1 MTSALVSVAL
11 IGGMASCTFDDT
23 DLQNSIDDLTSRVEA
38 LENFQEQVQ
47 GDIAS
52 LQDIISKLNS
62 SVTVNNVV
70 DNGDGSWTIN
80 FSDGTSVT
88 IRNGQDGE
96 DGLTPPSITVV
107 EEDGTYYW
115 AYENADGTI
124 KFILDDNGN
133 KIPVS
138 GEAPQVRINPDSGN
152 WEISSDGGKTWEN
165 TGVKAEGGAG
175 DSFFSGV
182 YVEGGILYLVLADGT
197 VIEVPMTAELAF
209 DFGTDEEVLYF
220 MAGETKELAYTMS
233 GQESV
238 TVNKPDGWRVSF
250 QGSSLSVTA
259 PAEANVYA
267 ETEGAISVILI
278 SASGQSLLAE
288 QTVAVA
294 EMEIVAEGETGP
306 VHWVLASDGTMTF
319 NGEGAMPDYTALM
332 GADVPWAD
340 YKNEIKNV
348 VISDGLTHIGQYA
361 FSECGNLVSVNI
373 PDGVE
378 SIADYAFAACG
389 SLKEI
394 VVPNTVALLGHSVFA
409 QCTGLVE
416 VVLGENITT
425 MGNGC
430 FDNCHSL
437 VNISLPKAL
446 ANMGTYCFRNC
457 SALAE
462 ITVPSGM
469 TVWGENIFEGCSGLL
484 RITLAEGIENIGA
497 FAFAN
502 TSGLETV
509 VLPES
514 IKSVGNSSFR
524 SCALLSE
531 VIGGSSLE
539 TVSEYA
545 FCDCSSLENAD
556 FLSYAVSVGDFA
568 FSATALASVS
578 LDNAVKVGA
587 SAFLNCTAL
596 KNVVI
601 PDCVTEMGAS
611 AFSGCSSLENLSIGS
626 GLTSIPDSG
635 FSGCG
640 LKSLVVPGNIKTIG
654 NSAFGSCESLSELTI
669 GEGVETI
676 GNQSFRWCSSL
687 TELLLP
693 DSVTDIVD
701 MAFADTG
708 LLAVTMGS
716 GVKNIGFMA
725 FSNTPDLM
733 DVTVMAVNPPA
744 LGWFNFD
751 QQGDVLHV
759 PAESVEAYQADSEW
773 GSSFTTIVA
782 I

>member
-124 KFILDDNGN
+124 KFILDDDGN

-138 GEAPQVRINPDSGN
+138 G
-152 WEISSDGGKTWEN
+152 
-165 TGVKAEGGAG
+165 
-175 DSFFSGV
+175 DSFFSDV

-259 PAEANVYA
+259 PVEENVYA
-267 ETEGAISVILI
+267 ETEGMVSVILI

-288 QTVAVA
+288 QKVAVA
-294 EMEIVAEGETGP
+294 EVEIVAEGEAGP

-319 NGEGAMPDYTALM
+319 SGEGAMPDYTALM
-332 GADVPWAD
+332 GTDVPWAD
-340 YKNEIKNV
+340 YKNDIRNV
-348 VISDGLTHIGQYA
+348 AISDGLTHIGQYA

-394 VVPNTVALLGHSVFA
+394 VVPSTVVSLGHSVFA

-509 VLPES
+509 VFPES

-545 FCDCSSLENAD
+545 F
-556 FLSYAVSVGDFA
+556 
-568 FSATALASVS
+568 
-578 LDNAVKVGA
+578 
-587 SAFLNCTAL
+587 
-596 KNVVI
+596 
-601 PDCVTEMGAS
+601 
-611 AFSGCSSLENLSIGS
+611 SGCSSLENLSI
-626 GLTSIPDSG
+626 
-635 FSGCG
+635 
-640 LKSLVVPGNIKTIG
+640 
-654 NSAFGSCESLSELTI
+654 A
-669 GEGVETI
+669 
-676 GNQSFRWCSSL
+676 
-687 TELLLP
+687 
-693 DSVTDIVD
+693 
-701 MAFADTG
+701 AA
-708 LLAVTMGS
+708 
-716 GVKNIGFMA
+716 
-725 FSNTPDLM
+725 
-733 DVTVMAVNPPA
+733 
-744 LGWFNFD
+744 
-751 QQGDVLHV
+751 
-759 PAESVEAYQADSEW
+759 
-773 GSSFTTIVA
+773 
-782 I
+782 

>member
-52 LQDIISKLNS
+52 LQDIISKVNS

-124 KFILDDNGN
+124 KFILDDDGN

-138 GEAPQVRINPDSGN
+138 G
-152 WEISSDGGKTWEN
+152 
-165 TGVKAEGGAG
+165 
-175 DSFFSGV
+175 DSFFSDV

-259 PAEANVYA
+259 PVEENVYA
-267 ETEGAISVILI
+267 ETEGMVSVILI

-288 QTVAVA
+288 QKVAVA
-294 EMEIVAEGETGP
+294 EVEIVAEGEAGP

-319 NGEGAMPDYTALM
+319 SGEGAMPDYTALM
-332 GADVPWAD
+332 GTDVPWAD
-340 YKNEIKNV
+340 YKNDIRNV
-348 VISDGLTHIGQYA
+348 AISDGLTHIGQYA

-394 VVPNTVALLGHSVFA
+394 VVPSTVVSLVHSVFA

-509 VLPES
+509 VFPES

-556 FLSYAVSVGDFA
+556 FLSNAVSVGDFA

-611 AFSGCSSLENLSIGS
+611 AFSGCSSLENLSI
-626 GLTSIPDSG
+626 
-635 FSGCG
+635 
-640 LKSLVVPGNIKTIG
+640 
-654 NSAFGSCESLSELTI
+654 A
-669 GEGVETI
+669 
-676 GNQSFRWCSSL
+676 
-687 TELLLP
+687 
-693 DSVTDIVD
+693 
-701 MAFADTG
+701 AA
-708 LLAVTMGS
+708 
-716 GVKNIGFMA
+716 
-725 FSNTPDLM
+725 
-733 DVTVMAVNPPA
+733 
-744 LGWFNFD
+744 
-751 QQGDVLHV
+751 
-759 PAESVEAYQADSEW
+759 
-773 GSSFTTIVA
+773 
-782 I
+782 

>member
-1 MTSALVSVAL
+1 MKTCLFPSRGIVAAFHGVSARMTSALVSVAL

-124 KFILDDNGN
+124 KFILDDDGN

-138 GEAPQVRINPDSGN
+138 G
-152 WEISSDGGKTWEN
+152 
-165 TGVKAEGGAG
+165 
-175 DSFFSGV
+175 DSFFSDV

-259 PAEANVYA
+259 PVEENVYA
-267 ETEGAISVILI
+267 ETEGMVSVILI

-288 QTVAVA
+288 QKVAVA
-294 EMEIVAEGETGP
+294 EVEIVAEGEAGP
-306 VHWVLASDGTMTF
+306 VYWVLASDGTMTF
-319 NGEGAMPDYTALM
+319 SGEGAMPDYTALM
-332 GADVPWAD
+332 GTDVPWAD
-340 YKNEIKNV
+340 YKNDIRNV

-394 VVPNTVALLGHSVFA
+394 VVPSTVVSLGHSVFA

-484 RITLAEGIENIGA
+484 RITLAEGIETIGA

-509 VLPES
+509 VFPES

-556 FLSYAVSVGDFA
+556 FLSNAVSVGDFA

-611 AFSGCSSLENLSIGS
+611 AFSGCSSLENLSI
-626 GLTSIPDSG
+626 
-635 FSGCG
+635 
-640 LKSLVVPGNIKTIG
+640 
-654 NSAFGSCESLSELTI
+654 A
-669 GEGVETI
+669 
-676 GNQSFRWCSSL
+676 
-687 TELLLP
+687 
-693 DSVTDIVD
+693 
-701 MAFADTG
+701 AA
-708 LLAVTMGS
+708 
-716 GVKNIGFMA
+716 
-725 FSNTPDLM
+725 
-733 DVTVMAVNPPA
+733 
-744 LGWFNFD
+744 
-751 QQGDVLHV
+751 
-759 PAESVEAYQADSEW
+759 
-773 GSSFTTIVA
+773 
-782 I
+782 

>member
-52 LQDIISKLNS
+52 LQNIISKLNS

-124 KFILDDNGN
+124 KFILDD
-133 KIPVS
+133 
-138 GEAPQVRINPDSGN
+138 
-152 WEISSDGGKTWEN
+152 DGGKTWEN
-165 TGVKAEGGAG
+165 TGVRVEGGSG
-175 DSFFSGV
+175 DSFFSDV

-259 PAEANVYA
+259 PVEENVYA
-267 ETEGAISVILI
+267 ETEGMVSVILI

-288 QTVAVA
+288 QKVAVA
-294 EMEIVAEGETGP
+294 EVEIVAEGEAGP

-319 NGEGAMPDYTALM
+319 SGEGAMPDYTALM
-332 GADVPWAD
+332 GTDVPWAD
-340 YKNEIKNV
+340 YKNDIRNV

-378 SIADYAFAACG
+378 SIADCAFAACG

-394 VVPNTVALLGHSVFA
+394 VVPSTVVSLGHSVFA

-509 VLPES
+509 VFPES

-556 FLSYAVSVGDFA
+556 FLSNAVSVGDFA

-611 AFSGCSSLENLSIGS
+611 AFSGCSSLENLSI
-626 GLTSIPDSG
+626 
-635 FSGCG
+635 
-640 LKSLVVPGNIKTIG
+640 
-654 NSAFGSCESLSELTI
+654 A
-669 GEGVETI
+669 
-676 GNQSFRWCSSL
+676 
-687 TELLLP
+687 
-693 DSVTDIVD
+693 
-701 MAFADTG
+701 AA
-708 LLAVTMGS
+708 
-716 GVKNIGFMA
+716 
-725 FSNTPDLM
+725 
-733 DVTVMAVNPPA
+733 
-744 LGWFNFD
+744 
-751 QQGDVLHV
+751 
-759 PAESVEAYQADSEW
+759 
-773 GSSFTTIVA
+773 
-782 I
+782 

>member
-1 MTSALVSVAL
+1 MKTCLFPSRGIVAAFHGVSARMTSALVSVAL

-124 KFILDDNGN
+124 KFILDDDGN

-138 GEAPQVRINPDSGN
+138 G
-152 WEISSDGGKTWEN
+152 
-165 TGVKAEGGAG
+165 
-175 DSFFSGV
+175 DSFFSDV

-259 PAEANVYA
+259 PVEENVYA
-267 ETEGAISVILI
+267 ETEGMVSVILI

-288 QTVAVA
+288 QKVAVA
-294 EMEIVAEGETGP
+294 EVEIVAEGEAGP

-319 NGEGAMPDYTALM
+319 SGEGAMPDYAALM
-332 GADVPWAD
+332 GTDVPWAD
-340 YKNEIKNV
+340 YKNDIRNV

-394 VVPNTVALLGHSVFA
+394 VVPSTVVSLGHSVFA

-509 VLPES
+509 VFPES

-545 FCDCSSLENAD
+545 FCDCSSLEN
-556 FLSYAVSVGDFA
+556 
-568 FSATALASVS
+568 
-578 LDNAVKVGA
+578 
-587 SAFLNCTAL
+587 
-596 KNVVI
+596 
-601 PDCVTEMGAS
+601 
-611 AFSGCSSLENLSIGS
+611 LSI
-626 GLTSIPDSG
+626 
-635 FSGCG
+635 
-640 LKSLVVPGNIKTIG
+640 
-654 NSAFGSCESLSELTI
+654 A
-669 GEGVETI
+669 
-676 GNQSFRWCSSL
+676 
-687 TELLLP
+687 
-693 DSVTDIVD
+693 
-701 MAFADTG
+701 AA
-708 LLAVTMGS
+708 
-716 GVKNIGFMA
+716 
-725 FSNTPDLM
+725 
-733 DVTVMAVNPPA
+733 
-744 LGWFNFD
+744 
-751 QQGDVLHV
+751 
-759 PAESVEAYQADSEW
+759 
-773 GSSFTTIVA
+773 
-782 I
+782 

>member
-1 MTSALVSVAL
+1 MKTCLFPSRGIVAAFHGVSARMTSALVSVAL

-52 LQDIISKLNS
+52 LQDIISKVNS

-124 KFILDDNGN
+124 KFILDDDGN

-138 GEAPQVRINPDSGN
+138 G
-152 WEISSDGGKTWEN
+152 
-165 TGVKAEGGAG
+165 
-175 DSFFSGV
+175 DSFFSDV

-259 PAEANVYA
+259 PVEENVYA
-267 ETEGAISVILI
+267 ETEGMVSVILI

-288 QTVAVA
+288 QKVAVA
-294 EMEIVAEGETGP
+294 EVEIVAEGEAGP

-319 NGEGAMPDYTALM
+319 SGEGAMPDYTALM
-332 GADVPWAD
+332 GTDVPWAD
-340 YKNEIKNV
+340 YKNDIRNV
-348 VISDGLTHIGQYA
+348 AISDGLTHIGQYA

-394 VVPNTVALLGHSVFA
+394 VVPSTVVSLVHSVFA

-509 VLPES
+509 VFPES

-556 FLSYAVSVGDFA
+556 FLSNAVSVGDFA

-611 AFSGCSSLENLSIGS
+611 AFSGCSSLENLSI
-626 GLTSIPDSG
+626 
-635 FSGCG
+635 
-640 LKSLVVPGNIKTIG
+640 
-654 NSAFGSCESLSELTI
+654 A
-669 GEGVETI
+669 
-676 GNQSFRWCSSL
+676 
-687 TELLLP
+687 
-693 DSVTDIVD
+693 
-701 MAFADTG
+701 AA
-708 LLAVTMGS
+708 
-716 GVKNIGFMA
+716 
-725 FSNTPDLM
+725 
-733 DVTVMAVNPPA
+733 
-744 LGWFNFD
+744 
-751 QQGDVLHV
+751 
-759 PAESVEAYQADSEW
+759 
-773 GSSFTTIVA
+773 
-782 I
+782 

>member
-1 MTSALVSVAL
+1 MKTCLFPSRGIVAAFHGVSARMTSALVSVAL

-52 LQDIISKLNS
+52 LQDIISKVNS

-124 KFILDDNGN
+124 KFILDDDGN

-138 GEAPQVRINPDSGN
+138 G
-152 WEISSDGGKTWEN
+152 
-165 TGVKAEGGAG
+165 
-175 DSFFSGV
+175 DSFFSDV

-259 PAEANVYA
+259 PVEENVYA
-267 ETEGAISVILI
+267 ETEGMVSVILI

-288 QTVAVA
+288 QKVAVA
-294 EMEIVAEGETGP
+294 EVEIVAEGEAGP

-319 NGEGAMPDYTALM
+319 SGEGAMPDYTALM
-332 GADVPWAD
+332 GTDVPWAD
-340 YKNEIKNV
+340 YKNDIRNV
-348 VISDGLTHIGQYA
+348 AISDGLTHIGQYA

-394 VVPNTVALLGHSVFA
+394 VVPSTVVSLGHSVFA

-497 FAFAN
+497 FVFAN

-509 VLPES
+509 VFPES

-556 FLSYAVSVGDFA
+556 FLSNAVSVGDFA

-611 AFSGCSSLENLSIGS
+611 AFSGCSSLENLSI
-626 GLTSIPDSG
+626 
-635 FSGCG
+635 
-640 LKSLVVPGNIKTIG
+640 
-654 NSAFGSCESLSELTI
+654 A
-669 GEGVETI
+669 
-676 GNQSFRWCSSL
+676 
-687 TELLLP
+687 
-693 DSVTDIVD
+693 
-701 MAFADTG
+701 AA
-708 LLAVTMGS
+708 
-716 GVKNIGFMA
+716 
-725 FSNTPDLM
+725 
-733 DVTVMAVNPPA
+733 
-744 LGWFNFD
+744 
-751 QQGDVLHV
+751 
-759 PAESVEAYQADSEW
+759 
-773 GSSFTTIVA
+773 
-782 I
+782 